1 MRSCKMTDS
10 DPTAV
15 ANNAEKQRKSRFLDA
30 FYKLADEH
38 KQLRVIGA
46 ETIIKEL
53 TDSSESDSSKTL
65 QYTIERLIKGLP
77 STRKFARIGFSAT
90 LVEVLR
96 VSPSVTAEEVHNCI
110 IQHLPEDTKED
121 KNHVML
127 GRCLAFA
134 ALVRSGKAADA
145 AGSIA
150 RDVLDLGI
158 RYSHLQLMVCEIL
171 KELLNQ
177 VNEKKFRK
185 RVWPELQ
192 ETLSCGW
199 KDCSPLKLYVLV
211 QVASR
216 FPSMVDGAFLQDHW
230 DCESILEKGN
240 FGHIVRILQKS
251 TSVHPHIHPVCTLIL
266 QAVITTKGFRK
277 FWKQFVD
284 DGLLSTHKEEQT
296 FLALEL
302 VKWCLPQLTTPEK
315 VEVILSPELRK
326 QAIHFMSNSS
336 HVLHSVS
343 CNLAQFL
350 VDFVKK
356 SDDGQVQVVVLN
368 FFVQPP
374 GTILL
379 DHTTKTKTIHD
390 LLLSAKPE
398 CVQWYTSHLK
408 EIAQSKNS
416 GVQQQQYFL
425 KTQREAFEQLSNLL
439 HLPAMAADVDFRTD
453 LVHFLIDTYVMK
465 GNIKDGPQGEG
476 GQKSLQGALL
486 KSIVPWKKTKLTEFA
501 DLLSSL
507 LLRIKDMAGD
517 LGGADTKRYLKKTK
531 HTLEKVDAAA
541 GLDEHVRMAFKV
553 LLQYFT
559 ILTSLGIAEDPSAL
573 QEVQSSARGLL
584 SETASAAEQE
594 EDEGGQ
600 QRAKWVH
607 LVVDVTLS
615 MLSMQSLHVRAVA
628 TAAFSLLHSH
638 ITDEALALVLEVFS
652 AKKSGD
658 KEEEE
663 SDIDEEMEDA
673 GDDDEMESEEESDED
688 SDAGSDEQGDADE
701 ELRARLRAALG
712 SAAADEEDSDAEE
725 VVPTDEQM
733 FELDGAIA
741 EAFRSQLRPDSKE
754 KSREQTV
761 NIHFQSR
768 CLNLLNGYAKSDL
781 APLHHLVRIADTL
794 VKASSSVAL
803 RSSHEAL
810 NAISDTLHIISST
823 RKFGVV
829 LDVRSDIESLTSA
842 VMEQVI
848 LVSHVAMKN
857 SLSALCAFLIRCHKK
872 VCSELKIKKVDQHW
886 YLPLYMKTLSCYLDE
901 NSHVS
906 PQLFVKLMEAF
917 PEHCADFIEHL
928 VPRATDSV
936 ERNYKR
942 LHILGLLVAALRILQ
957 VDASLKARLA
967 PAMTSLSELSITL
980 LVGMAE
986 KKEPKP
992 HLAVELCDLLLLIA
1006 KHSTNVGLE
1015 CPVKG
1020 NSQLEEA
1027 LTSLKALKPCK
1038 KKQLKQKI
1046 GALIKSVQTGSG
1058 STDEKSPK
1066 MKRKS
1071 AGVNG
1076 DVTPRKHARTT

>member
-1 MRSCKMTDS
+1 MPDS
-10 DPTAV
+10 DPSAA

-30 FYKLADEH
+30 FYKLADAH
-38 KQLRVIGA
+38 KQLRVSGA

-77 STRKFARIGFSAT
+77 STRKFARVGFSAT
-90 LVEVLR
+90 LVQVLR
-96 VSPSVTAEEVHNCI
+96 MSPSVTAEEVHNCI

-121 KNHVML
+121 KNHVVL

-150 RDVLDLGI
+150 RDVLDLGS

-199 KDCSPLKLYVLV
+199 ENCSPLKLYVLV

-216 FPSMVDGAFLQDHW
+216 FPSMVDAAFLQDHW
-230 DCESILEKGN
+230 GCESILEKGN

-251 TSVHPHIHPVCTLIL
+251 TSVHPRVHPVCTLIL
-266 QAVITTKGFRK
+266 QAVITTKGFKK

-284 DGLLSTHKEEQT
+284 DGLLSAHREEQT

-302 VKWCLPQLTTPEK
+302 VKWCLPQLTAPEK

-326 QAIHFMSNSS
+326 QAVHAMSNSS

-343 CNLAQFL
+343 CDLAQFL
-350 VDFVKK
+350 VDFAKK
-356 SDDGQVQVVVLN
+356 SEDGQVQVVVLN

-379 DHTTKTKTIHD
+379 DHITKTKTIHN

-408 EIAQSKNS
+408 EIAQSKDS
-416 GVQQQQYFL
+416 GGQQHFL

-439 HLPAMAADVDFRTD
+439 HLPAMAADVDFRTN
-453 LVHFLIDTYVMK
+453 LVHFLIDTYIMK
-465 GNIKDGPQGEG
+465 VIAKDSPQGEG
-476 GQKSLQGALL
+476 GHKSLQGALL
-486 KSIVPWKKTKLTEFA
+486 KSIVPWKKSKLTEFS

-507 LLRIKDMAGD
+507 LLRIKGLAGD
-517 LGGADTKRYLKKTK
+517 LGSVDVKRYLKKTK
-531 HTLEKVDAAA
+531 HTLEKVDSTA
-541 GLDEHVRMAFKV
+541 GLDEHVTTAFKV
-553 LLQYFT
+553 LLLYLT
-559 ILTSLGIAEDPSAL
+559 ILTALGISEDPSAL
-573 QEVQSSARGLL
+573 QEVHSSARDLL
-584 SETASAAEQE
+584 GETASAEQE
-594 EDEGGQ
+594 GEEEEGAEEGEER
-600 QRAKWVH
+600 RAKWVQ

-638 ITDEALALVLEVFS
+638 ISDEALALVLEVFS
-652 AKKSGD
+652 AKKTGE

-673 GDDDEMESEEESDED
+673 GDDGGTESEEESDED
-688 SDAGSDEQGDADE
+688 SDAESDAQADADE
-701 ELRARLRAALG
+701 ELRTRLRAALG
-712 SAAADEEDSDAEE
+712 AAAADEEDSDAEE

-741 EAFRSQLRPDSKE
+741 DAFRSRLRPDSKE

-803 RSSHEAL
+803 RGSHEAL
-810 NAISDTLHIISST
+810 RVISDTLHVISGV

-829 LDVRSDIESLTSA
+829 QDVRSDIESLTSA
-842 VMEQVI
+842 VMEQVT
-848 LVSHVAMKN
+848 LVSHVSMKN
-857 SLSALCAFLIRCHKK
+857 SLSALCVFLIRCHKK
-872 VCSELKIKKVDQHW
+872 VCSELKIKKVEQHW
-886 YLPLYMKTLSCYLDE
+886 YMPLYMKTLSCYLDE

-917 PEHCADFIEHL
+917 PEHCTDFIEYL
-928 VPRATDSV
+928 VPRAIDLV

-942 LHILGLLVAALRILQ
+942 LHILGLLVAALRICQ
-957 VDASLKARLA
+957 VDGSAEARLA
-967 PAMTSLSELSITL
+967 PAVAALSKLAITL
-980 LVGMAE
+980 LVEMAE

-992 HLAVELCDLLLLIA
+992 HLAVELCDLLLLIV
-1006 KHSTNVGLE
+1006 KQSTNIGRE
-1015 CPVKG
+1015 CPFKG
-1020 NSQLEEA
+1020 NRQLEEA
-1027 LTSLKALKPCK
+1027 LTSLKGLKPCRN
-1038 KKQLKQKI
+1038 KQLKQKM
-1046 GALIKSVQTGSG
+1046 GALIKSIQTGSG

-1066 MKRKS
+1066 KKRKS
-1071 AGVNG
+1071 TGING
-1076 DVTPRKHARTT
+1076 DATPRKHARAT

>member
-1 MRSCKMTDS
+1 MPDS
-10 DPTAV
+10 DPTAA

-30 FYKLADEH
+30 FYKLADAH
-38 KQLRVIGA
+38 KQYRVSGA
-46 ETIIKEL
+46 ETIMKEL

-77 STRKFARIGFSAT
+77 STRKFARVGFSAT
-90 LVEVLR
+90 LVQVLR
-96 VSPSVTAEEVHNCI
+96 MSPNVTAEEVHKCI
-110 IQHLPEDTKED
+110 IQNLPEDTKED
-121 KNHVML
+121 KNHVVL

-145 AGSIA
+145 AGSVA
-150 RDVLDLGI
+150 RDVLDLGS
-158 RYSHLQLMVCEIL
+158 RHSHLQLMVCEIL

-177 VNEKKFRK
+177 VNEKKFKK

-199 KDCSPLKLYVLV
+199 DDCSPLKLYILV

-216 FPSMVDGAFLQDHW
+216 FPGMVDAAFLQDRW
-230 DCESILEKGN
+230 GCESILEKGN

-251 TSVHPHIHPVCTLIL
+251 TSVHPRVHPVCTLIL
-266 QAVITTKGFRK
+266 QAVITTKGFKK

-284 DGLLSTHKEEQT
+284 DGLLSGHKEEQT

-302 VKWCLPQLTTPEK
+302 AKWCLPQLTTPEK

-326 QAIHFMSNSS
+326 QAVHAMSNSS

-343 CNLAQFL
+343 CGLAQFL
-350 VDFVKK
+350 VDFSKK
-356 SDDGQVQVVVLN
+356 SDDWQVQVAVLN

-374 GTILL
+374 GTILV
-379 DHTTKTKTIHD
+379 DHITKTKTIHN
-390 LLLSAKPE
+390 LLHSAKPE

-408 EIAQSKNS
+408 DIAQSKDS
-416 GVQQQQYFL
+416 GGHQHL
-425 KTQREAFEQLSNLL
+425 LRTQREAFEQLSNLL
-439 HLPAMAADVDFRTD
+439 HLPAMAADVGFRTD
-453 LVHFLIDTYVMK
+453 LVHFLIDTYIEK
-465 GNIKDGPQGEG
+465 ANAKDSPQGEG
-476 GQKSLQGALL
+476 AQKSLQGALL
-486 KSIVPWKKTKLTEFA
+486 KSIVPWKKSKLTDFA

-507 LLRIKDMAGD
+507 LLRIKGSVGD
-517 LGGADTKRYLKKTK
+517 SGSVDVKRYLKKTK
-531 HTLEKVDAAA
+531 HTLEKIDSAA
-541 GLDEHVRMAFKV
+541 GLDEQVTTAFKI
-553 LLQYFT
+553 LLLYLT
-559 ILTSLGIAEDPSAL
+559 ILTSLGISEDPSAL
-573 QEVQSSARGLL
+573 QEVHSSARDLL
-584 SETASAAEQE
+584 GETASAE
-594 EDEGGQ
+594 EEEGEEEGE
-600 QRAKWVH
+600 RRVKWVQ

-628 TAAFSLLHSH
+628 TAAFSLLYSH
-638 ITDEALALVLEVFS
+638 ISDEALALVLEVFS
-652 AKKSGD
+652 AKKSGE
-658 KEEEE
+658 KEEEEE
-663 SDIDEEMEDA
+663 SDMDEEVEDD
-673 GDDDEMESEEESDED
+673 GEDDEMESEEESDED
-688 SDAGSDEQGDADE
+688 SDAELDEQGDADE
-701 ELRARLRAALG
+701 ELKARLRAALG
-712 SAAADEEDSDAEE
+712 TAAADEEDSEAEE

-741 EAFRSQLRPDSKE
+741 EAFRSRLRPDSKE

-781 APLHHLVRIADTL
+781 APLHHLIRIADTL

-810 NAISDTLHIISST
+810 NVISDTLHIISGV
-823 RKFGVV
+823 RKFGTV
-829 LDVRSDIESLTSA
+829 LDVRSDIESLASA
-842 VMEQVI
+842 VMEQVT

-872 VCSELKIKKVDQHW
+872 VCSELKIKKFEQHW
-886 YLPLYMKTLSCYLDE
+886 YMPLYMKTLNSYLDE

-917 PEHCADFIEHL
+917 PEHCTDFVEHL
-928 VPRATDSV
+928 APRATDSV

-957 VDASLKARLA
+957 VDASSEARLA
-967 PAMTSLSELSITL
+967 PAMTALSELSITL
-980 LVGMAE
+980 LAEMAQ
-986 KKEPKP
+986 KKELKV

-1020 NSQLEEA
+1020 NSRLEKA
-1027 LTSLKALKPCK
+1027 LTSLRGLKLCK
-1038 KKQLKQKI
+1038 TRQLKQKI

-1058 STDEKSPK
+1058 STDEKPPK
-1066 MKRKS
+1066 MKKRKS
-1071 AGVNG
+1071 AGMNG
-1076 DVTPRKHARTT
+1076 DVTPSKHARAT